1 MAPERDAPSPV
12 DYRDWKQKN
21 ALTRKG
27 EALLARAKRLAQ
39 RIDERVRELT
49 EGEKRYVERP
59 DESVVRVDNA
69 GSPSR
74 PSP

>member
-1 MAPERDAPSPV
+1 MAFKQDALWPI
-12 DYRDWKQKN
+12 DYGDWKKKT
-21 ALTRKG
+21 ALSRKG